1 MDLIKILNWRYA
13 TKRMNGAKVEQAKV
27 DRILEA
33 TRLSASSLGL
43 QPYTIFVIED
53 KDVLAKIQSI
63 AYDQPQITSCSQ
75 LLVFASWDN
84 LTSTRIDEF
93 IAEFKAVRGAI
104 PESMNGY
111 IDNLRA
117 MTQRPAE
124 TNFSWLAHQ
133 AYIALGTA
141 LIAAA
146 NEQVDATPMEG
157 FDNSALDSL
166 LKLNEKGLRSVAILP
181 LGYRDSAN
189 DYLEKLPKIRREADK
204 LFVKI

>member
-93 IAEFKAVRGAI
+93 IAEFKAVRGSI

>member
-84 LTSTRIDEF
+84 LTSSRIDEF

>member
-84 LTSTRIDEF
+84 LTSSRIDEF
-93 IAEFKAVRGAI
+93 IAEFKAVRGSI